1 MPLACPCCGF
11 NTIEDQMYGSY
22 MLCPICDW
30 EDDQVQLANPCSR
43 GGANHYS
50 LAEQQMK
57 FGARVDI
64 STQLYKGYARNRHW
78 RPLNES
84 ELLFYQAQSK
94 VETWANSGITNA
106 RNVYWLSNS

>member
-1 MPLACPCCGF
+1 MLLACPCCGF

-22 MLCPICDW
+22 ILCPICDW

-57 FGARVDI
+57 FGKRVDI
-64 STQLYKGYARNRHW
+64 GTQLYKGYARNLDW
-78 RPLNES
+78 RPLDKNEQS
-84 ELLFYQAQSK
+84 FYQAQSK
-94 VETWANSGITNA
+94 VEPWFNSGITNPDS
-106 RNVYWLSNS
+106 VYWLSNS